1 MRFLFVSLALA
12 ASLFAQSQ
20 QPNTVSAAATV
31 TQAIPASNAV
41 FDIQFVDATLTSS
54 VDSAATALAPVGV
67 TAANLSSVNVAISQ
81 GFILTT
87 YNFRLSVPA
96 AELGATRDK
105 IIAVQRTLSNSQTQ
119 GLGWSSN
126 LRPSND
132 DLAKALE
139 LAMPE
144 LLARA
149 KQRAELLAAAM
160 NATLGA
166 VANLSAPAV
175 DPAGASVTVSL
186 TATYAVTPNN

>member
-1 MRFLFVSLALA
+1 MRFLLITLA
-12 ASLFAQSQ
+12 AAASVLAQT

-31 TQAIPASNAV
+31 TQAIPASTAV

-54 VDSAATALAPVGV
+54 VDSAVTTLTPAGI
-67 TAANLSSVNVAISQ
+67 TAASLSSVNVAISQ

-87 YNFRLSVPA
+87 YNFRLTVPA

-105 IIAVQRTLSNSQTQ
+105 IIAIQRTLSNSQTQ

-126 LRPSND
+126 VRPSND
-132 DLAKALE
+132 DLARALE

-149 KQRAELLAAAM
+149 KQRAELLATAM
-160 NATLGA
+160 NSTLGA
-166 VANLSAPAV
+166 VTNLSAPAV

-186 TATYAVTPNN
+186 TATYAVTPKN

>member
-1 MRFLFVSLALA
+1 MRFILITLALA
-12 ASLFAQSQ
+12 ASLFAQQ

-31 TQAIPASNAV
+31 TQVIPASTAV
-41 FDIQFVDATLTSS
+41 FDIQLVDATLTSS
-54 VDSAATALAPVGV
+54 VDSAVATLTPAGV

-87 YNFRLSVPA
+87 YNFRLTVGA

-105 IIAVQRTLSNSQTQ
+105 IIAIQRTLSNSQTQ
-119 GLGWSSN
+119 GLGWSTN

-132 DLAKALE
+132 DLARALE

-144 LLARA
+144 LLTRA
-149 KQRAELLAAAM
+149 KQRAQLLAAAM

-166 VANLSAPAV
+166 VTNLSAPAV